1 MLLTCDFEHICSVYS
16 ILLRCLMRQLANTYG
31 VLIVIGYWSLMK
43 WMNNIKFWALH
54 MCYTSLLLW
63 NLVPLGCFFNLSSFE
78 NWDAVTCAIASVLF
92 WLPSPQFHQIPS
104 CLGCCAATCFRIILL
119 SSSSW
124 ARFAAQKLFWS
135 IHPRWDEE
143 SFLFS
148 SNKTRGSLEPC
159 DALAVV
165 WFSTRYCIHYYIVG
179 LLACSKWDDGMHCH
193 VFDRLDEPSPDL
205 VDLVNASASLHVV
218 CPMSLLCFVCAPHVP
233 AW

>member
-1 MLLTCDFEHICSVYS
+1 MLHCISTFLIALLQKYFSDCRVPSSIRFPPALVDVLLHASESFCCLSFCS
-16 ILLRCLMRQLANTYG
+16 A
-31 VLIVIGYWSLMK
+31 
-43 WMNNIKFWALH
+43 
-54 MCYTSLLLW
+54 
-63 NLVPLGCFFNLSSFE
+63 
-78 NWDAVTCAIASVLF
+78 
-92 WLPSPQFHQIPS
+92 
-104 CLGCCAATCFRIILL
+104 
-119 SSSSW
+119 W